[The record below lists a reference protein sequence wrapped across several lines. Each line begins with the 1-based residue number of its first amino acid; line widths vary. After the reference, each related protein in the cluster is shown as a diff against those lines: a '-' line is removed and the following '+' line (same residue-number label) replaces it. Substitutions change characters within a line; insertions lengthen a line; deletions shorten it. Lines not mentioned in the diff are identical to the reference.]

1 MAGGRPR
8 AFDID
13 EALDRALEVF
23 WRQGY
28 EGTALADL
36 TAAMGINRPSLYATF
51 GNKEALFRQALD
63 RYADGPA
70 AYAARALD
78 LPRARDVVEALV
90 YGAIDLTTGPDTPL
104 GCINVRTAQACG
116 PDAEP
121 ARREAMTRRAAD
133 HAALRRRLGRARAEG
148 DLPPDADP
156 DALAQFVTTFIDG
169 IAVQASGGASR
180 AQLRQAADIALRAW
194 PAAGPAD
201 GP

>member
-8 AFDID
+8 GFDAG

-28 EGTALADL
+28 EGTALSDL

-51 GNKEALFRQALD
+51 GNKEALFRQVLD

-70 AYAARALD
+70 GFAARALER
-78 LPRARDVVEALV
+78 PRARDVIEALV
-90 YGAIDLTTGPDTPL
+90 YGAIELTTGPDTPR

-121 ARREAMTRRAAD
+121 ARHEAMTRRAAD
-133 HAALRRRLGRARAEG
+133 QAALRRRLRRAQAEG
-148 DLPPDADP
+148 DLPPGTGPGD
-156 DALAQFVTTFIDG
+156 LAQFVTTFIDG
-169 IAVQASGGASR
+169 IAVQASEGRSR
-180 AQLRQAADIALRAW
+180 AQLRRAAAIALRAW
-194 PAAGPAD
+194 LPPAEP
-201 GP
+201 

>member
-8 AFDID
+8 AFDVD

-28 EGTALADL
+28 EGTALSDL

-51 GNKEALFRQALD
+51 GNKEALFRTVLD

-70 AYAARALD
+70 SFAARALE

-90 YGAIDLTTGPDTPL
+90 YGAIELTTGPDTPL

-116 PDAEP
+116 PDADP
-121 ARREAMTRRAAD
+121 ARHEAMTRRAAD
-133 HAALRRRLGRARAEG
+133 HAALRRRLRRAQAEG
-148 DLPPDADP
+148 DLPPSADP
-156 DALAQFVTTFIDG
+156 DALAEFITTFMDG
-169 IAVQASGGASR
+169 IAVQASGGTSR
-180 AQLRQAADIALRAW
+180 EDLRDAAALALRVW
-194 PAAGPAD
+194 PPPGPVD

>member
-8 AFDID
+8 AFDAE

-28 EGTALADL
+28 EGTALSDL

-51 GNKEALFRQALD
+51 GNKQALFHKVLD

-70 AYAARALD
+70 AYAARALE
-78 LPRARDVVEALV
+78 LPRARDVAEALI
-90 YGAIDLTTGPDTPL
+90 YGAIELTTGPDTPR

-121 ARREAMTRRAAD
+121 ARHETATRRAAD
-133 HAALRRRLGRARAEG
+133 HVALRRRLRRAQAEG
-148 DLPPDADP
+148 DLPPGTDP

-180 AQLRQAADIALRAW
+180 ARLRRAAAIALRAW
-194 PAAGPAD
+194 PVPDPG
-201 GP
+201 GRS